1 MGVYV
6 SVFQGNR
13 TKRAYILN
21 VYVCVYTHVHIC
33 AYMLYVHI
41 YIRAICMHIC
51 VHECVYMERE
61 RFYFKEFAHVT
72 AGAEKC
78 NICRIGWQAGNLKEL
93 MFLS

>member
-1 MGVYV
+1 
-6 SVFQGNR
+6 
-13 TKRAYILN
+13 
-21 VYVCVYTHVHIC
+21 
-33 AYMLYVHI
+33 MLYVHI